1 VASPKRITSA
11 VYAVFTV
18 LAGFFVV
25 SSTSQIAVAVFEEP
39 APGAPFSSRPDAGD
53 PVPPS
58 VKVPPACAEGLRTL
72 AAAVDRG
79 LAAAAGVT
87 DWAEAEKRYQAARSP
102 EWGAARQRELVQPC
116 TSDARGADAVAA
128 ITRFD
133 RAAVGALRHQT
144 DELGPVRRAALSF
157 IR

>member
-1 VASPKRITSA
+1 M
-11 VYAVFTV
+11 FTV

-25 SSTSQIAVAVFEEP
+25 SSTYQIAVAVFAEP
-39 APGAPFSSRPDAGD
+39 APGAPNPASTQ
-53 PVPPS
+53 VPA
-58 VKVPPACAEGLRTL
+58 ACAEGLQSL

-79 LAAAAGVT
+79 LAASAGVT
-87 DWAEAEKRYQAARSP
+87 DGAEAEKRYQAARSP
-102 EWGAARQRELVQPC
+102 EWDAARQRELVQPC

-133 RAAVGALRHQT
+133 RAAVGAIRRQT
-144 DELGPVRRAALSF
+144 DELGPVRRAAMSF